1 MINVSI
7 QYESDLLSYDP
18 TPRDASGGPKE
29 RLPRRRD
36 SRSKPSI
43 FSIINCS
50 LLAPAVVQEIYEV
63 RVDVADVAEGETD

>member
-18 TPRDASGGPKE
+18 TPRDGGPKE

-50 LLAPAVVQEIYEV
+50 LLEPAVVQEIYEV